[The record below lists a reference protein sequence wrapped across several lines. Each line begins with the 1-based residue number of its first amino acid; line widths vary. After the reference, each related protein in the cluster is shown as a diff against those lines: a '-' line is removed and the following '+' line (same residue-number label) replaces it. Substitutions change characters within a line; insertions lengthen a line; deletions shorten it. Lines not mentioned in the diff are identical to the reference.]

1 MSPASRVYADYN
13 ATATLRPEAKAAMLR
28 AFDLTGNPS
37 SVHGEG
43 RKARTLVEGARE
55 AVAAAIGACRDDIAF
70 TSGGTEAVQAPLR
83 GAIRAI
89 GPGASLIASAIEH
102 DAVASYVDELEKA
115 SAPGREIMS
124 RWLDNPKDMSLL
136 DRARE
141 QGAGASASPLVNW
154 PVLADGRV
162 DLDFLSTIMEAH
174 QKHAPTDAPKP
185 LVSLMLVNN
194 ETGVIQPVAEAAEI
208 VHAAG
213 GLIHCDAIQALGKI
227 ETSIIELDVD
237 YLSLSAHKIGGPQ
250 GVGAFYVKP
259 GAPYRAVQ
267 TGGGQEFGRRAG
279 TENVAGIAGFGAAV
293 EASVAGLSAYQA
305 LSKTRNVL
313 EALVKLA
320 APTLVVHGEAAPR
333 VAGVSCFGVEGLPS
347 ETQVMGMD
355 LAGFAVSAGS
365 ACSSGKVKASRVLT
379 AMGLSDTAAR
389 SAIRASFG
397 WDSRPA
403 DPLSLALSWMKM
415 ANKARPNLV
424 QVPKLGT
431 ISGQPAGMD

>member
-1 MSPASRVYADYN
+1 MSPPARIYADYN
-13 ATATLRPEAKAAMLR
+13 ATAPLRPEAKTAMLR
-28 AFDLTGNPS
+28 ALELTGNPS
-37 SVHGEG
+37 SVHAEG
-43 RKARTLVEGARE
+43 RKARALVEGARD

-89 GPGASLIASAIEH
+89 GPGASLMASAIEH
-102 DAVASYVDELEKA
+102 DAVAAFVDELDRA
-115 SAPGREIMS
+115 SARSKEIMS
-124 RWLDNPKDMSLL
+124 RWLDNPKDMSLV
-136 DRARE
+136 DEAR
-141 QGAGASASPLVNW
+141 QHAPDATASQLSTW
-154 PVLADGRV
+154 PVLANGRV
-162 DLDFLSTIMEAH
+162 DLEFLRVIMAGYRE
-174 QKHAPTDAPKP
+174 HAPAGAPKP

-237 YLSLSAHKIGGPQ
+237 YLSVSAHKIGGPQ

-259 GAPYRAVQ
+259 GAPFSAIQ
-267 TGGGQEFGRRAG
+267 TGGGQEFGRRSG
-279 TENVAGIAGFGAAV
+279 TENIAGIAGFGAAV
-293 EASVAGLSAYQA
+293 AAAVDGLGSYQA
-305 LSKTRNVL
+305 LAEHRDRMEGRLK
-313 EALVKLA
+313 A
-320 APTLVVHGEAAPR
+320 AVPSLVVHGADAPR

-347 ETQVMGMD
+347 ETQIMGLD

-379 AMGLSDTAAR
+379 AMRLGDTAAR

-397 WDSRPA
+397 WASTGQDFDA
-403 DPLSLALSWMKM
+403 LAEAWIRH
-415 ANKARPNLV
+415 AARARPQLV
-424 QVPKLGT
+424 KLD
-431 ISGQPAGMD
+431 SHV

>member
-1 MSPASRVYADYN
+1 
-13 ATATLRPEAKAAMLR
+13 MLR

-70 TSGGTEAVQAPLR
+70 ASGGTEAVQAPLR
-83 GAIRAI
+83 GAMAAL
-89 GPGASLIASAIEH
+89 GQASLFHAAPIEH
-102 DAVASYVDELEKA
+102 DAVASVANEFSVPIE
-115 SAPGREIMS
+115 GRS
-124 RWLDNPKDMSLL
+124 F
-136 DRARE
+136 AT
-141 QGAGASASPLVNW
+141 GAW
-154 PVLADGRV
+154 PVSRDGLV
-162 DLDFLSTIMEAH
+162 DLEFLAAVVKAESSSGFR
-174 QKHAPTDAPKP
+174 P

-208 VHAAG
+208 VHKAG

-259 GAPYRAVQ
+259 GAPFRAVQ

-293 EASVAGLSAYQA
+293 DAALAGLGDYAA
-305 LSKTRNVL
+305 LSTHRDRM
-313 EALVKLA
+313 EARLRQAV
-320 APTLVVHGEAAPR
+320 PDVVVHGADTPR
-333 VAGVSCFGVEGLPS
+333 VAGVSCFGLEGLPS
-347 ETQVMGMD
+347 ETQVMNMD

-365 ACSSGKVKASRVLT
+365 ACSSGKVKPSRVLT
-379 AMGLSDTAAR
+379 AMRLSEDMAR
-389 SAIRASFG
+389 SSIRTSFG
-397 WDSRPA
+397 WNSSGEHFDA
-403 DPLSLALSWMKM
+403 LAEAWVKM
-415 ANKARPNLV
+415 ATRIQQRRGA
-424 QVPKLGT
+424 
-431 ISGQPAGMD
+431 A